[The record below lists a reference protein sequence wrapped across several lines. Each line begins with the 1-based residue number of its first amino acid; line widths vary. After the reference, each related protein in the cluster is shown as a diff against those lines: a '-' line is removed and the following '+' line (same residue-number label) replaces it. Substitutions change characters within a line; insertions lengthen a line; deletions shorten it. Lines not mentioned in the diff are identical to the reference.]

1 MAPDSLKVGQNWPG
15 DVPAQ
20 DGAVFE
26 LAKYGPDLRLFFS
39 GLTDEMVRCVERD
52 DIWIGV
58 LRYGDLG
65 IVPWKI
71 GEHMRG
77 DAQFHV
83 YLYPPETRPTDQV
96 LTPHDRYPI
105 LVTLVDRGTRT
116 IRAVRHVSVS
126 HELGAAFNEIVV
138 HQLGNFLDH
147 EDYDA
152 QISGYQDEF
161 PEVETAIQAAEHFE
175 KAENHTPA

>member
-1 MAPDSLKVGQNWPG
+1 MAPDQLKVGQAYPG
-15 DVPAQ
+15 ELPDQ

-39 GLTDEMVRCVERD
+39 NPSNEMLRCAERD
-52 DIWIGV
+52 DFWIGV

-71 GEHMRG
+71 GDHMQG

-96 LTPHDRYPI
+96 LSHQGRYPI
-105 LVTLVDRGTRT
+105 LITVVDRVSGKV
-116 IRAVRHVSVS
+116 RAVRHVSVS
-126 HELGAAFNEIVV
+126 HELGIAFNEIVA
-138 HQLGNFLDH
+138 HQLGNFIDH

-152 QISGYQDEF
+152 QVSGYQTEF
-161 PEVETAIQAAEHFE
+161 AEVETAVQAAERFE
-175 KAENHTPA
+175 KAEDYTPT

>member
-1 MAPDSLKVGQNWPG
+1 MSPDLLKVGQAYPG
-15 DVPAQ
+15 ELPAQ
-20 DGAVFE
+20 DGALFE
-26 LAKYGPDLRLFFS
+26 LAKYGPELRLFFS
-39 GLTDEMVRCVERD
+39 NLSEEMVRCVERD

-71 GEHMRG
+71 GERMQG

-83 YLYPPETRPTDQV
+83 YLYHPEMRPTDQA
-96 LTPHDRYPI
+96 LAPHERYPI
-105 LVTLVDRGTRT
+105 QVTLVDRSDGRV
-116 IRAVRHVSVS
+116 RALRHITVS
-126 HELGAAFNEIVV
+126 HELGTAFDEIVAY
-138 HQLGNFLDH
+138 QLGNFIDH

-152 QISGYQDEF
+152 QVSGYQNEF

-175 KAENHTPA
+175 KSENHTPA